1 MYADGV
7 LIGKLVCGM
16 VFRLEILKRVMI
28 MEKIEEPQKLENPK
42 KNLPASEEI
51 LRKNSDLFFSV
62 ELAMVF
68 STASM
73 KFWTKRM
80 QIRSRN

>member
-1 MYADGV
+1 
-7 LIGKLVCGM
+7 
-16 VFRLEILKRVMI
+16 

-51 LRKNSDLFFSV
+51 LRKNSDLFFFV
-62 ELAMVF
+62 ELAMFF

-73 KFWTKRM
+73 KF
-80 QIRSRN
+80 